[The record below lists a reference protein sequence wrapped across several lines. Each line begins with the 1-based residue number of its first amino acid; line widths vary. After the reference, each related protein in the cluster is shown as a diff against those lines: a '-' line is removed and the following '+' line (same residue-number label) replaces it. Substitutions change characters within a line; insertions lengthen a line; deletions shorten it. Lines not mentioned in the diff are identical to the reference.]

1 MHCRSFSR
9 VSDAAVVLKTTGFKE
24 ISLDLRLWIRKK
36 IKMENMTYNGTL
48 QATFGFFCENTAGSL
63 LVNLGII
70 EKVSWAESF

>member
-1 MHCRSFSR
+1 
-9 VSDAAVVLKTTGFKE
+9 
-24 ISLDLRLWIRKK
+24 
-36 IKMENMTYNGTL
+36 MTYNGTL